1 MPPLAHECRR
11 PCVPPP
17 PPPPVIFTVIL
28 TSSLATAMGDGT
40 ERARGH
46 VYTEADFHLDLKA
59 AYPA

>member
-1 MPPLAHECRR
+1 MPPSPTDA
-11 PCVPPP
+11 PA
-17 PPPPVIFTVIL
+17 VIL

>member
-1 MPPLAHECRR
+1 M
-11 PCVPPP
+11 PPP